1 TDILL
6 AIETLDPHDL
16 ILFDKTYEER
26 LHIRKNLVK
35 EHPQKIIGIT
45 NGADPRIR
53 AAIKELYH
61 MLMGNYLPQR
71 YPTIFES
78 KGSSIRNTVTGESWP
93 TSLTDS
99 TPVRLALEILPVNV
113 DEDFFILL
121 PDNQADNKR
130 TAGDEDETTYILEAY
145 SACFPSGFEPQ
156 HKLGKRLASIHD
168 PVPGYKERLEKSMD
182 RFFRTLPPGK
192 YVRRVNWAVT
202 VDEELYSN
210 FDKSGNAMT
219 EKFKQLG
226 VDDLDLD
233 KTFLRCERQTLHRL
247 PQSNAIVFAFHTY
260 LYPLEQVKAEGL
272 GEELATAIDGLT
284 RGNTPDI
291 FLYKNGPK
299 WAEAVKQYLRS

>member
-1 TDILL
+1 MEIEIRTHHFI

-16 ILFDKTYEER
+16 ILFDKTYRER
-26 LHIRKNLVK
+26 LDIRKNLVK

-45 NGADPRIR
+45 NAADPRVG
-53 AAIKELYH
+53 AAVRELYQS
-61 MLMGNYLPQR
+61 LMGNYLPQR

-78 KGSSIRNTVTGESWP
+78 KDSSVRNTVTGESWP
-93 TSLTDS
+93 TSLTDA
-99 TPVRLALEILPVNV
+99 TTARRALEILPVNV

-121 PDNQADNKR
+121 PDNQGDNKR
-130 TAGDEDETTYILEAY
+130 LAGDEDETTYILEAY

-219 EKFKQLG
+219 EECKQLG
-226 VDDLDLD
+226 IDDLDLNKVCVVD
-233 KTFLRCERQTLHRL
+233 KACR
-247 PQSNAIVFAFHTY
+247 PQ
-260 LYPLEQVKAEGL
+260 KG
-272 GEELATAIDGLT
+272 
-284 RGNTPDI
+284 
-291 FLYKNGPK
+291 KC
-299 WAEAVKQYLRS
+299 

>member
-1 TDILL
+1 LEIEIRTDRFL

-16 ILFDKTYEER
+16 ILFDKTYQER
-26 LHIRKNLVK
+26 LDIRKDLVK
-35 EHPQKIIGIT
+35 EHYQKIIGIT
-45 NGADPRIR
+45 NGADPRIG
-53 AAIKELYH
+53 AAIRELYH
-61 MLMGNYLPQR
+61 TLMGNYLPQR

-99 TPVRLALEILPVNV
+99 TPARLALEILPVNV

-121 PDNQADNKR
+121 PDDQADNKR

-156 HKLGKRLASIHD
+156 HKLGKQLASIHD

-219 EKFKQLG
+219 QEFKHLG
-226 VDDLDLD
+226 VDDLDLN
-233 KTFLRCERQTLHRL
+233 KVCVLRYTCST
-247 PQSNAIVFAFHTY
+247 
-260 LYPLEQVKAEGL
+260 
-272 GEELATAIDGLT
+272 
-284 RGNTPDI
+284 
-291 FLYKNGPK
+291 
-299 WAEAVKQYLRS
+299 